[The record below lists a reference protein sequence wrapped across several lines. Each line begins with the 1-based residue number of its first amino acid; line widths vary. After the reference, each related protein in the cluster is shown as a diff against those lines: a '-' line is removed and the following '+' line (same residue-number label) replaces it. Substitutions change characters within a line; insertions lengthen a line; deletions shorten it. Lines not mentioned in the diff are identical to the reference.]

1 MAQTYKTGLIITGDA
16 SGGIRAIKATDDE
29 LGKLNQGFD
38 RGARRSKQFTQN
50 INGTSREL
58 QMLRRAAAPI
68 AGVIAGMFAANSLQ
82 NQINWGDQLQKTNL
96 RIGASTEALSQYNYV
111 ASLSGVEFNQLTT
124 AWQRQTRR
132 IAEAAAGT
140 GVAVAA
146 LDRLNLSAQELNQL
160 APEDQFER
168 IAEAMQGVEN
178 SSERVRL
185 AQQLWDS
192 EGVKLVQIVNQGTD
206 AMATMRAEADA
217 LGLTI
222 SQDTANA
229 MASYNDEVDR
239 LKFAAQGVSQ
249 TLLSELVP
257 AMTAGLQNVNAF
269 IQEVGGAEV
278 VVGHLTDGA
287 QVLAALLAGRYAGAF
302 ATATAAKLAATQQAI
317 AYQMAL
323 ARMAGVSATAAGAQA
338 SLAAATRGAAGAM
351 ALMGGP
357 LGLLIG
363 AGGLLYMFRE
373 ELGFVKEEAGLT
385 EDQIRELRGEMQN
398 MSRQQ
403 MGDALGQLNEE
414 LSEAT
419 LKAAAAREQLALL
432 RAERDQ
438 GEGPRAAF
446 RELEA
451 GGYGAEVAA
460 LRALQEAE
468 ANLTEIEQRRNT
480 TYRESIRLWKERQE
494 ALQQITEDT
503 DDNTGSTDNNT
514 RSTREAAKQT
524 TSLANSYEN
533 LLDRIQPNRRAARQY
548 AQDVGTLNLALA
560 TGRINAVQYMQAM
573 GLLQE
578 SFQAAQREAENTATA
593 SEDASQRI
601 ANSFLS
607 WETVADNTLR
617 RIDDSGQSLWLGLID
632 GSESALDTVKRGF
645 QQSLAEIAHMLTTQK
660 LTFEVAGMMGLDT
673 TGMPGGGGGFNLSS
687 LGSLKNGWDT
697 VSGLFGG
704 GSAASGGLYANALTG
719 SAAAGGLYAGASTGA
734 AVGGLYGNA
743 LTGAATTASGG
754 FMSAVGS
761 AMPWIGAGLLVD
773 NLLGLGITD
782 GIVEGISSIFGG
794 GKSDPRLNIST
805 RGDAG
810 QFSHE
815 SVRTGAFGAVGFSE
829 GTKRS
834 NDLFGSVEQ
843 EREWLASVAALDNLT
858 AAAARTPE
866 QLDAMT
872 AAVQNMVITSE
883 DAQGAIDQL
892 AGRTAAATSVID
904 SELTQSLIDAG
915 ATAEQIAQRFATA
928 SSTIDVIS
936 AASARLNLQYDAN
949 ADGALRYADSLVQ
962 AFGSLDSIAAI
973 QDAYYNAAFSDQ
985 ERLQHQFDDVRGAL
999 NGLTDEAPRTVEELR
1014 AIVEA
1019 SQLNGEASQKLAYD
1033 LMALAPALK
1042 QTNQAVRDAITQQ
1055 YQDVLGR
1062 APAAEGL
1069 NYWFDQVAS
1078 GALTLEGAL
1087 SSIANS
1093 AERLAMD
1100 NQAIWDNITSS
1111 LEDQYRTSLGRDAN
1125 AEDLYYWM
1133 TQIESGAVSLD
1144 QALQLIA
1151 SSTESVT
1158 LATAS
1163 GVEALRKRAQLERQL
1178 LTLQGDTAE
1187 LRRRE
1192 LEELNPAN
1200 RALQTRIWNLEYEKD
1215 AQAAANRAQ
1224 QERIRNLEQ
1233 EARAMM
1239 SAGGNIRQ
1247 FVESLQN
1254 TAGAG
1259 LSPEAAYQNAEESF
1273 LAAISTIYTSDDS
1286 ALVQDTINGI
1296 TGIAQQYLAAAEAYG
1311 ASGNIYQ
1318 QAQALVEGSLDDL
1331 AGRLGSDELTDIDPQ
1346 LEKLIQGMDLLNES
1360 IAKMAS
1366 DLNNNFDML
1375 DTSLDG
1381 VIDFEE
1387 FKDAFGDIL
1396 SNDQLDTIFNSLDAN
1411 MDGVLSATE
1420 AAAANTGL
1428 AGPLAKQ
1435 VPLAQTFS
1443 EFFGGSG
1450 SQNYMYRQ
1458 LGALAGI
1465 EAAIR
1470 DTAAKAVEESTP
1482 QGRTLSVSQAAAALR
1497 GSGNSQLASLFSSS
1511 KSTAQHAGNLEYNLG
1526 GLLNGENRG
1535 LVDTVTANTIARA
1548 LDFDESRYFSL
1559 NQDVA
1564 AAVSRGEF
1572 ASGLQHF
1579 VSHGLQEGRQFYE
1592 GGYTGPGGKYE
1603 PAGIVHRGEVVW
1615 SQDDISAWGG
1625 VGVVESLRNGAVPLP
1640 APLPMPN
1647 LPLPQ
1652 FPALGQNDVAEVLRD
1667 LKREV
1672 SELRKENARLQGA
1685 SNKHLEAANVQRGA
1699 AATQQ
1704 IAAIERSNKFLKR
1717 MEDDK
1722 RLEAAKR

>member
-1 MAQTYKTGLIITGDA
+1 MSSSRLELVIDSRQAQ
-16 SGGIRAIKATDDE
+16 R
-29 LGKLNQGFD
+29 
-38 RGARRSKQFTQN
+38 
-50 INGTSREL
+50 
-58 QMLRRAAAPI
+58 
-68 AGVIAGMFAANSLQ
+68 
-82 NQINWGDQLQKTNL
+82 
-96 RIGASTEALSQYNYV
+96 
-111 ASLSGVEFNQLTT
+111 
-124 AWQRQTRR
+124 
-132 IAEAAAGT
+132 
-140 GVAVAA
+140 
-146 LDRLNLSAQELNQL
+146 ELNQL
-160 APEDQFER
+160 EGRLHGVDRAGNRADRSMQGLSGSISSVRTVAMAAGGVFAAMGISSFSSDVFDAVASSEKLRASLKTVTGSVEAASSAWDELLVFASETPFTLDQSVKGFIRMKALGLDPTTESLRSFGNTASAMGEDLMSMVEAVADATTGEFER
-168 IAEAMQGVEN
+168 LKAFGITASKEGEQITFTFQGVETTVRN
-178 SSERVRL
+178 TASAINDYLERIGNN
-185 AQQLWDS
+185 
-192 EGVKLVQIVNQGTD
+192 EFGG
-206 AMATMRAEADA
+206 AMAEQMETLGGEATNLEDKIYKLYLAIGDAGATDLFNAALDGSAEAVDF
-217 LGLTI
+217 LTNNVENL
-222 SQDTANA
+222 ARG
-229 MASYNDEVDR
+229 VD
-239 LKFAAQGVSQ
+239 
-249 TLLSELVP
+249 LLSD
-257 AMTAGLQNVNAF
+257 AAIIAAGIYTGRFVAGMAAGTLS
-269 IQEVGGAEV
+269 
-278 VVGHLTDGA
+278 
-287 QVLAALLAGRYAGAF
+287 LANKTKASIADARAT
-302 ATATAAKLAATQQAI
+302 ATATAAEIAFLKSVQGSLSAQLASSRSAVQRASLRKQLAAN
-317 AYQMAL
+317 
-323 ARMAGVSATAAGAQA
+323 TAALTAANNTYTA
-338 SLAAATRGAAGAM
+338 SLGRSTVAARAMGTATRGLNT
-351 ALMGGP
+351 ALTLVGGP
-357 LGLLIG
+357 LGLLVG
-363 AGGLLYMFRE
+363 AAGLLYVFRD
-373 ELGFVKEEAGLT
+373 ELNLTGQRAGLT
-385 EDQIRELRGEMQN
+385 EDQIRALRDEMKDMSQDDLSGSLSSLNAELDTATIKAATAREELAKLRSENRG
-398 MSRQQ
+398 S
-403 MGDALGQLNEE
+403 GALGFGGGELGAEISGMQAVAEAQERIAELNDKINVARSETASRIEQNANAFVVYAERIEEANEE
-414 LSEAT
+414 T
-419 LKAAAAREQLALL
+419 R
-432 RAERDQ
+432 RAEEFNRTLSSSI
-438 GEGPRAAF
+438 ENAADK
-446 RELEA
+446 
-451 GGYGAEVAA
+451 
-460 LRALQEAE
+460 
-468 ANLTEIEQRRNT
+468 
-480 TYRESIRLWKERQE
+480 TY
-494 ALQQITEDT
+494 
-503 DDNTGSTDNNT
+503 
-514 RSTREAAKQT
+514 
-524 TSLANSYEN
+524 SLADSYES
-533 LLDRIQPNRRAARQY
+533 LLDRITPNRREAKQY
-548 AQDVGTLNLALA
+548 ARDLGTLNLALA
-560 TGRINAVQYMQAM
+560 TGRMTAQQYMQAM
-573 GLLQE
+573 GMLQE
-578 SFQAAQREAENTATA
+578 SLQAAQREAENTATA

-607 WETVADNTLR
+607 WEAVADNTLR

-645 QQSLAEIAHMLTTQK
+645 QQTLAEIAHMLTTQK
-660 LTFEVAGMMGLDT
+660 LTFQVAGMMGLDT
-673 TGMPGGGGGFNLSS
+673 TGMPGGGGGFNLGSM
-687 LGSLKNGWDT
+687 GSLYNSATKLPYIGDAI
-697 VSGLFGG
+697 SSAGSALGFGG
-704 GSAASGGLYANALTG
+704 SSAAAGGLYANALTG

-1062 APAAEGL
+1062 APAVEGL

-1259 LSPEAAYQNAEESF
+1259 LSPETAYQNAEESF

-1296 TGIAQQYLAAAEAYG
+1296 TGIAQQYLAAAEGYG
-1311 ASGNIYQ
+1311 ASGSIYQ

-1346 LEKLIQGMDLLNES
+1346 LAAM
-1360 IAKMAS
+1360 
-1366 DLNNNFDML
+1366 
-1375 DTSLDG
+1375 
-1381 VIDFEE
+1381 V
-1387 FKDAFGDIL
+1387 
-1396 SNDQLDTIFNSLDAN
+1396 DQLKS
-1411 MDGVLSATE
+1411 V
-1420 AAAANTGL
+1420 AANTGL

-1526 GLLNGENRG
+1526 GLLNGEKRS
-1535 LVDTVTANTIARA
+1535 LVDTVTAQTIANA
-1548 LDFDESRYFSL
+1548 LDFDESRYFEL
-1559 NQDVA
+1559 NEDGA
-1564 AAVSRGEF
+1564 AAVARGEF
-1572 ASGLQHF
+1572 SSGLQHF
-1579 VSHGLQEGRQFYE
+1579 VSHGLQEGRQFWE

-1625 VGVVESLRNGAVPLP
+1625 VGVVESLRRGPME
-1640 APLPMPN
+1640 LPMPD
-1647 LPLPQ
+1647 LPQ
-1652 FPALGQNDVAEVLRD
+1652 FPALGQNDVLQVLQDVR
-1667 LKREV
+1667 RELV
-1672 SELRKENARLQGA
+1672 ETRKQNQRLQEENNRHAAAAVAVQQEGFRQQISEQKKGNAALGAMASKARLEG
-1685 SNKHLEAANVQRGA
+1685 SR
-1699 AATQQ
+1699 
-1704 IAAIERSNKFLKR
+1704 
-1717 MEDDK
+1717 
-1722 RLEAAKR
+1722 